1 LDGDVAVVPALDCRP
16 SGGGDR
22 GVVLGES
29 LVTDSATLVQR
40 GDRDPRPGG
49 TLGLDRGA
57 VTAVTPGPSLGDPTG
72 DVVAGLIRGCEG
84 THRMVPPELLSIT
97 GAGTCSTFSFTII
110 SPSMSSSSLL
120 SSSSSSSFSCS
131 VTVSGA
137 TTACFTIV
145 PVKGTVSFVGLTM
158 VPVNGLTMV
167 PVKTSSVSSVSS
179 SSFLISFCSSTT
191 SLLGADAAAFVAGGA
206 AGATVGSSAVTTRT
220 SSILAFS

>member
-1 LDGDVAVVPALDCRP
+1 MDGDVAVVPALDCRP

-57 VTAVTPGPSLGDPTG
+57 VTAVTPDPSLGDPTG

-84 THRMVPPELLSIT
+84 TRRMVPPELLSIT

-110 SPSMSSSSLL
+110 SPSMSSSS
-120 SSSSSSSFSCS
+120 SFFSCS
-131 VTVSGA
+131 VAVSGA

-145 PVKGTVSFVGLTM
+145 PVKGTVPFIGLTM

-167 PVKTSSVSSVSS
+167 PVKTSSVSS

-191 SLLGADAAAFVAGGA
+191 SLLGADAATFVAGGA

-220 SSILAFS
+220 SSIPACS

>member
-1 LDGDVAVVPALDCRP
+1 MDGDVAVVPALDCRP

-57 VTAVTPGPSLGDPTG
+57 VTAVTPDPSLGDPTG

-84 THRMVPPELLSIT
+84 TRRMVPPELLSIT

-110 SPSMSSSSLL
+110 SPSMSSSS
-120 SSSSSSSFSCS
+120 SFFSCS
-131 VTVSGA
+131 VAVSGA

-145 PVKGTVSFVGLTM
+145 PVKGTVPFIGLTM

-167 PVKTSSVSSVSS
+167 PVKTSSVSS
-179 SSFLISFCSSTT
+179 
-191 SLLGADAAAFVAGGA
+191 
-206 AGATVGSSAVTTRT
+206 
-220 SSILAFS
+220 

>member
-1 LDGDVAVVPALDCRP
+1 MDGDVAVAPALDCRP

-22 GVVLGES
+22 GVVLGDS
-29 LVTDSATLVQR
+29 LVTDSATLVHR

-57 VTAVTPGPSLGDPTG
+57 VTAVTPDPSLGDPTG

-84 THRMVPPELLSIT
+84 TRRMVPPELLSIT

-110 SPSMSSSSLL
+110 SPSMSSSS
-120 SSSSSSSFSCS
+120 SSSSFFCS
-131 VTVSGA
+131 VTVSVG

-145 PVKGTVSFVGLTM
+145 PVKGTVSFIGLTM

-167 PVKTSSVSSVSS
+167 PVKTSSVSSSS
-179 SSFLISFCSSTT
+179 FFLISFCSSTT

>member
-1 LDGDVAVVPALDCRP
+1 M
-16 SGGGDR
+16 
-22 GVVLGES
+22 
-29 LVTDSATLVQR
+29 TDSATLVQR

-84 THRMVPPELLSIT
+84 TRRMVPPELLSIT

-120 SSSSSSSFSCS
+120 SSSSFFCS
-131 VTVSGA
+131 VTVFVG

-158 VPVNGLTMV
+158 V
-167 PVKTSSVSSVSS
+167 
-179 SSFLISFCSSTT
+179 
-191 SLLGADAAAFVAGGA
+191 
-206 AGATVGSSAVTTRT
+206 R
-220 SSILAFS
+220 